1 MASCDAAYFSIGCA
15 YYSGLGVERDKKKA
29 MYYTE
34 LAAMKG
40 DSRAR
45 QSLGVH
51 EYLEGNMERA
61 IKHYTI
67 SLGDGFDRSLK
78 AIRGLYSKGYVTKD
92 DYAKALRA
100 YQEYLDDI
108 RSPQRDEAA
117 AQCGL
122 QIYLIMIGR

>member
-1 MASCDAAYFSIGCA
+1 M
-15 YYSGLGVERDKKKA
+15 KKA
-29 MYYTE
+29 NHYYE
-34 LAAMKG
+34 LAAMG
-40 DSRAR
+40 GCVTAR
-45 QSLGVH
+45 HNLGNN

-117 AQCGL
+117 AHSADYKY
-122 QIYLIMIGR
+122 I